1 MAMVERDESMERLR
15 IRAAGEKSG
24 DSVFSPISVS
34 LLFTL
39 LAIFLSP
46 FDVFELNPMKTE
58 VETGYTRLNISAF
71 DFTVLASF
79 VFLCLER
86 RKRELNVGIPFI
98 WYLLFLIFGLISTF
112 RAVDMVE
119 SLKHI
124 IQYGYFFFLVLPL
137 VSALVDDERKL
148 RLSAFAL
155 MSGLVLH
162 LGASIVL
169 YSTLG
174 RVDEYQ
180 EVSARSEFYGVGG
193 LTRTVLV
200 GLPLVLAFMKKEFS
214 LEPFGVKTV
223 LLMALAVVFGTMG
236 VLTYNRSATGALAIG
251 LLFVLVFPVSAKADW
266 KRTGVRLIAV
276 VSGGAILL
284 LFFHEWLLPE
294 ELIRQYGKV
303 FSEDPL
309 SDTTFRW
316 RHVANLGV
324 IYSWR
329 DTFFWG
335 WGHDTPNIG
344 ARMVDYMTEAADI
357 GVPHNVYITWWAGAG
372 FLGMVFMLL
381 ALWRTVGPA
390 FKVSSLSRDAG
401 HAQVLLVG
409 LLGAYLSLLGHYML
423 HASVFR
429 RLDWTVVALI
439 FCAVSLVERKNRKA
453 LN

>member
-1 MAMVERDESMERLR
+1 MERLR
-15 IRAAGEKSG
+15 IRAAGEKRE
-24 DSVFSPISVS
+24 DSIFPPISIS

-46 FDVFELNPMKTE
+46 FDVFVLNPMRTE
-58 VETGYTRLNISAF
+58 VETGYARLNISAF
-71 DFTVLASF
+71 DFMVMASF

-98 WYLLFLIFGLISTF
+98 WYMLFLIFGLISTF

-137 VSALVDDERKL
+137 VSVLVDDERKL
-148 RLSAFAL
+148 KLSAFAL

-162 LGASIVL
+162 LCASIYL
-169 YSTLG
+169 YFTLG

-180 EVSARSEFYGVGG
+180 QISERSEFYGVGG
-193 LTRTVLV
+193 LTRTALV
-200 GLPLVLAFMKKEFS
+200 GLPVFMAFMKKELS
-214 LEPFGVKTV
+214 LESFGMKTV
-223 LLMALAVVFGTMG
+223 LLMALTVAFGTMG
-236 VLTYNRSATGALAIG
+236 VLTYNRSAAGALVIS
-251 LLFVLVFPVSAKADW
+251 LLFVLALPVSSKVNW
-266 KRTGVRLIAV
+266 KSTGARLMAV

-294 ELIRQYGKV
+294 ELIRQYDKV

-316 RHVANLGV
+316 RHVANLAV

-335 WGHDTPNIG
+335 WGHDAPNIG

-357 GVPHNVYITWWAGAG
+357 GVPHNVYITWWGGAG
-372 FLGMVFMLL
+372 FLGMLSMLL

-401 HAQVLLVG
+401 HAKVLLIG
-409 LLGAYLSLLGHYML
+409 LLSAYLGLLGHYML

-439 FCAVSLVERKNRKA
+439 FCAVSLIERKNRKA